1 MTVERVSNGTPHTI
15 TLRGS
20 HKSNVPGAVLAL
32 IARHVP
38 IREAKAAAES
48 AFDGQA
54 VEVAVPMVD
63 SFLKLVIELMDAGF
77 RVNDLEHVGVVAE
90 REMVDEIPD

>member
-1 MTVERVSNGTPHTI
+1 MTVERVGNGTPHTI
-15 TLRGS
+15 TLRGN
-20 HKSNVPGAVLAL
+20 HHSNIPAAVRAL
-32 IARHVP
+32 IGRHVP
-38 IREAKAAAES
+38 IREAKTAAES

-54 VEVAVPMVD
+54 VELAVPMVD